1 MSGLESLDRAETL
14 LVRVEAVRAQ
24 LESAEVPEKAVELL
38 VELSQLA
45 KDVETELQ
53 RAKRDADARPR

>member
-1 MSGLESLDRAETL
+1 M
-14 LVRVEAVRAQ
+14 RVEAVRAQ

>member
-24 LESAEVPEKAVELL
+24 LESAEIPEKAVERL

-45 KDVETELQ
+45 KDGETELH